1 MNDATLE
8 DAMVV
13 RFFKQVNSL
22 SNNSEIPYS
31 CVDDFMGWGHF
42 DPSSHRDRARL
53 NELRNQL
60 KARVNAIA
68 RKGTD
73 STDGEGFIPFKL
85 IVAVSGLKWRK
96 IADSG
101 YTENVISK
109 GTQRVSNAIA
119 NMQGRTLC
127 ASNVL
132 TANSEERVLLNHF
145 IAQLEI
151 DKRRLKEQLDLTSAT
166 LKEWHNRQ
174 AMINFDAPTSSEVFA

>member
-60 KARVNAIA
+60 KARVNSIA

-73 STDGEGFIPFKL
+73 STDGEECIPFQL

-96 IADSG
+96 IADSC

-119 NMQGRTLC
+119 NMQGRTLW
-127 ASNVL
+127 ANNVL

-151 DKRRLKEQLDLTSAT
+151 DKRRLKEQLGLTSAT
-166 LKEWHNRQ
+166 LKELHGRQ
-174 AMINFDAPTSSEVFA
+174 ARLNFDTPTSSEVFA